1 MLTASSFAKVSGKL
15 GALGKPLG
23 LTAEMASVTMLPGPI
38 EVRNHHSS
46 AQSSSWGR
54 MGWGKAALAPASS
67 ECSHQHF
74 SLLSNIHP
82 KKGPFASCPC
92 QLFIYYKMHDFF
104 LYFLHFLCPSPN
116 HFFSY
121 SHFNS
126 AFTSDY
132 LPQNTSKYSACGK
145 CYPQNPTY
153 QQPGEIKSG
162 QARKVIKVLNSEC
175 FQRSCRYLDTSRLK
189 KG

>member
-104 LYFLHFLCPSPN
+104 CI
-116 HFFSY
+116 FFIS
-121 SHFNS
+121 FV
-126 AFTSDY
+126 
-132 LPQNTSKYSACGK
+132 LPQIIFSLTHISILPLPLITYPKIQASIQHVANATLKIQHTGNQVKLNQGRQEKLSK
-145 CYPQNPTY
+145 
-153 QQPGEIKSG
+153 
-162 QARKVIKVLNSEC
+162 
-175 FQRSCRYLDTSRLK
+175 F
-189 KG
+189 

>member
-23 LTAEMASVTMLPGPI
+23 LTAEMASVTMFPGPI

-46 AQSSSWGR
+46 AQSSAWGG

-74 SLLSNIHP
+74 SLLSYTPRRALLLLVRVSSLSIT
-82 KKGPFASCPC
+82 KCIIF
-92 QLFIYYKMHDFF
+92 FF
-104 LYFLHFLCPSPN
+104 LYFLHLLCPSPT

-126 AFTSDY
+126 SFTSDC
-132 LPQNTSKYSACGK
+132 LPQNTSKYSACA
-145 CYPQNPTY
+145 NATL
-153 QQPGEIKSG
+153 EIQHTSNQVK
-162 QARKVIKVLNSEC
+162 LNQGRQEKLWK
-175 FQRSCRYLDTSRLK
+175 F
-189 KG
+189 

>member
-46 AQSSSWGR
+46 AQSSAWGR

-82 KKGPFASCPC
+82 KNGPFASCPC
-92 QLFIYYKMHDFF
+92 QLFIYYKMHFFFVFSSSPLSFPKSFF
-104 LYFLHFLCPSPN
+104 LLLTFQFCLYLWLLTPKYKQVFSMWQMLPSK
-116 HFFSY
+116 S
-121 SHFNS
+121 
-126 AFTSDY
+126 
-132 LPQNTSKYSACGK
+132 NTPATRW
-145 CYPQNPTY
+145 N
-153 QQPGEIKSG
+153 
-162 QARKVIKVLNSEC
+162 
-175 FQRSCRYLDTSRLK
+175 
-189 KG
+189 